1 MSKKLKDLLSENI
14 TTMGGV
20 VSRPAFTNLDMG
32 FRTQKSTKLTNIVE
46 DMYGDSKPKI
56 NVKEFVQEIG
66 QYGSYGKEIY
76 REGNLKELASR
87 LSKLAETAK
96 QHTLQETEDWFDKI
110 TVNRN
115 MKELTGLSN
124 QFKKVASEAQ
134 SLQERMST
142 LYEDMGHILSRYYEI
157 NGDSAQNEIV
167 EEEFNGI
174 VREGEYEEFFQKA
187 MKKFGI
193 SSPDELDDDKKKEFF
208 NYVDDNFSAK
218 NEMTFKGLRI
228 LPSGA
233 IGDVVYFK
241 DKEEMMKAFKNKK
254 ARPLHSEK
262 NEGEAE
268 NRKAQAL
275 RKQLEKLRLKI
286 AQIENEPNPFGGGP
300 LQGLK
305 RKRDMMKQQI
315 RKLTGKEG
323 VTEQSYS
330 FAGKK
335 YKKKSSAPVS
345 DPRVN
350 RDSQG
355 TAVNPIDKQL
365 DALRQQSR
373 ELTAKAEKAG
383 TFKEKQPLLAKRKA
397 IQMKIKQLVRRQG

>member
-1 MSKKLKDLLSENI
+1 MSKKLKDLLNEDI

-20 VSRPAFTNLDMG
+20 VSRPAFSGLDMG

-66 QYGSYGKEIY
+66 QYSSYGKEIY

-115 MKELTGLSN
+115 MKELTSLSG

-142 LYEDMGHILSRYYEI
+142 LYEDMGHILGRYYEI
-157 NGDSAQNEIV
+157 NNESV
-167 EEEFNGI
+167 ESEVKEEFNGI

-208 NYVDDNFSAK
+208 NYVDRNYSAK
-218 NEMTFKGLRI
+218 NE
-228 LPSGA
+228 
-233 IGDVVYFK
+233 K
-241 DKEEMMKAFKNKK
+241 D
-254 ARPLHSEK
+254 
-262 NEGEAE
+262 
-268 NRKAQAL
+268 
-275 RKQLEKLRLKI
+275 
-286 AQIENEPNPFGGGP
+286 
-300 LQGLK
+300 
-305 RKRDMMKQQI
+305 
-315 RKLTGKEG
+315 
-323 VTEQSYS
+323 
-330 FAGKK
+330 
-335 YKKKSSAPVS
+335 
-345 DPRVN
+345 
-350 RDSQG
+350 
-355 TAVNPIDKQL
+355 
-365 DALRQQSR
+365 
-373 ELTAKAEKAG
+373 
-383 TFKEKQPLLAKRKA
+383 
-397 IQMKIKQLVRRQG
+397 